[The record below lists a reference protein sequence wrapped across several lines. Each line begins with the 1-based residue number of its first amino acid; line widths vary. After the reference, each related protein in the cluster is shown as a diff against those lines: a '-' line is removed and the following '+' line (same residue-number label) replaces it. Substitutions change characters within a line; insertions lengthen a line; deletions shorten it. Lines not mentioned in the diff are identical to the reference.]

1 MSWKSHRGKLP
12 EIRYSLFHSNG
23 REGFREKRNLFSE
36 FSVAPKL
43 NYEDGVMKGMKIR
56 IHGIAF
62 LLRHCH

>member
-23 REGFREKRNLFSE
+23 REGFREKGINLFNE

-43 NYEDGVMKGMKIR
+43 NYEDGVISNF
-56 IHGIAF
+56 I
-62 LLRHCH
+62 